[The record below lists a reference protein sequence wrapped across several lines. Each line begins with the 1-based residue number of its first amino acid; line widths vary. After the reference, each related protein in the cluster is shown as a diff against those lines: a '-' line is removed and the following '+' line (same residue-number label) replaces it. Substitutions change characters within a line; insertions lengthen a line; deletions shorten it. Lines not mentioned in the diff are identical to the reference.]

1 MRLAKRFTKSIQ
13 FIRLPASLCIVNAY
27 DRCLVKISIVMNDG
41 NNYVQ
46 WNRFIKQKA
55 TINHIHVIS
64 TFTYVVRVLEFVLEA
79 ERKTHLQFLISLFRK
94 KQFREKKTHT
104 QRHGHCSSV
113 SLNNAA
119 FCMTFLTTRI
129 EPTWS
134 INIWIV
140 SLDLYFISPSAV
152 AFVNNIHKSD
162 WKYRPMSISRISL
175 SIRRP
180 CRLLS
185 NNCNNVAPCWVCP
198 T

>member
-1 MRLAKRFTKSIQ
+1 MVTITFNEIG
-13 FIRLPASLCIVNAY
+13 SLTN
-27 DRCLVKISIVMNDG
+27 
-41 NNYVQ
+41 
-46 WNRFIKQKA
+46 KQKA

-134 INIWIV
+134 INIWIF
-140 SLDLYFISPSAV
+140 SSW
-152 AFVNNIHKSD
+152 FVF
-162 WKYRPMSISRISL
+162 YL
-175 SIRRP
+175 TIRR
-180 CRLLS
+180 RIRE
-185 NNCNNVAPCWVCP
+185 
-198 T
+198 